1 MLERAFFD
9 IVQSLKGEKLIL
21 FHAGVVVTQNGF
33 KIVVAASFYN
43 QLVKLPVQLREAP
56 GVREPVMKLS
66 KQMRKRA
73 SKLSISPLEMLNTEV
88 LMASVSKRQ
97 RTSYR
102 SSMSLDEGDFT

>member
-1 MLERAFFD
+1 
-9 IVQSLKGEKLIL
+9 
-21 FHAGVVVTQNGF
+21 
-33 KIVVAASFYN
+33 
-43 QLVKLPVQLREAP
+43 
-56 GVREPVMKLS
+56 MKLS